1 MGNVVSYFL
10 QKPEQATTTKKEG
23 CCSGN
28 KIEKTDEPVRTIET
42 STCHNVEETQTEKSR
57 ELKVND
63 TGDDFEVIPEER
75 QQQLSDACL
84 DTEEGIPKVDN
95 GSKIEEANDMIEKVD
110 MVEMIKSDNEQ
121 MIETD
126 KTEVQPNIS
135 AVINNC
141 EVEVQNSIEVDI
153 IREENIDS
161 GDVNE
166 KEILH
171 NEEVGRKE
179 EVLEEVQH
187 EPKFDDKEKGLLE
200 IGEQLKQNNFDEN
213 EDESSNKKIEFLG
226 QESEKLEEI
235 EINTESKSDCV
246 EIVEEIPDKNSS
258 NISDESTQDKSELET
273 SVDVDLLVVDETV
286 KDVETIRY
294 IENDDRHTGQEE
306 ENAEILNSE
315 QKSEG
320 IPYQDSEKYE
330 HDGTDT
336 EKREKAVDTA
346 GDNES
351 LKNENEFS
359 NQELEDKTED
369 CGESYDAESV
379 ECRQDGSESTNAN
392 VDEDPIIKDNMENKL
407 GSDTTCTQS
416 PDQEFEIETVE
427 PIQKTIDIDHV
438 ENLISKDVENF
449 DKSENCVLEESIKDK
464 INEELDY
471 GEDRKSEE
479 ECKLTVKPDDN
490 TDEEIVESFQ
500 EKSDDLHIDES
511 VSTSNIEQSTEQTN
525 VEVTEENKNEAKHS
539 VNTEQD
545 TDEGKIEKSDDLNKD
560 VSVSEPLPEHADV
573 QDIELIGENE
583 NEAKHIDI
591 DPLTHTDEPQE
602 ERKKAPDTEN
612 EKQDED
618 IFSKVI
624 DNCKMEIENIH
635 ISMVGS
641 LESEEKENKETD
653 EVSNTK
659 DNGETNS
666 CLINENE
673 KSDNDDE
680 IADQND
686 SSITQKKEKDCHT
699 YECDSEIIESSTD
712 NLQITLEGE
721 ESAKDYKE
729 QPTEDGDTQSKND
742 LSNVEVI
749 GTVTETKEE
758 DIEAEKSTSIE
769 TPPLDLENKGSTI
782 LSKNNQEEPL
792 EVFSASNESV
802 TTDTECC
809 NGVDAK
815 ECNSP

>member
-1 MGNVVSYFL
+1 MG
-10 QKPEQATTTKKEG
+10 
-23 CCSGN
+23 
-28 KIEKTDEPVRTIET
+28 
-42 STCHNVEETQTEKSR
+42 
-57 ELKVND
+57 KVND

-75 QQQLSDACL
+75 QQHLSDACL
-84 DTEEGIPKVDN
+84 DTEEGIPKVDS

-187 EPKFDDKEKGLLE
+187 EPKFDDKEIGLLE

-273 SVDVDLLVVDETV
+273 SVDVDVLVVDETV

-294 IENDDRHTGQEE
+294 VENNDRHTGQEE

-330 HDGTDT
+330 HDGTDA

-392 VDEDPIIKDNMENKL
+392 VDEDPIIIDNMENKL

-427 PIQKTIDIDHV
+427 PIQK
-438 ENLISKDVENF
+438 NF
-449 DKSENCVLEESIKDK
+449 DKSENCVLEESIK
-464 INEELDY
+464 
-471 GEDRKSEE
+471 
-479 ECKLTVKPDDN
+479 
-490 TDEEIVESFQ
+490 
-500 EKSDDLHIDES
+500 
-511 VSTSNIEQSTEQTN
+511 
-525 VEVTEENKNEAKHS
+525 
-539 VNTEQD
+539 
-545 TDEGKIEKSDDLNKD
+545 
-560 VSVSEPLPEHADV
+560 
-573 QDIELIGENE
+573 
-583 NEAKHIDI
+583 
-591 DPLTHTDEPQE
+591 
-602 ERKKAPDTEN
+602 
-612 EKQDED
+612 
-618 IFSKVI
+618 
-624 DNCKMEIENIH
+624 
-635 ISMVGS
+635 
-641 LESEEKENKETD
+641 
-653 EVSNTK
+653 
-659 DNGETNS
+659 
-666 CLINENE
+666 
-673 KSDNDDE
+673 
-680 IADQND
+680 
-686 SSITQKKEKDCHT
+686 
-699 YECDSEIIESSTD
+699 
-712 NLQITLEGE
+712 
-721 ESAKDYKE
+721 
-729 QPTEDGDTQSKND
+729 
-742 LSNVEVI
+742 
-749 GTVTETKEE
+749 
-758 DIEAEKSTSIE
+758 
-769 TPPLDLENKGSTI
+769 
-782 LSKNNQEEPL
+782 
-792 EVFSASNESV
+792 
-802 TTDTECC
+802 
-809 NGVDAK
+809 
-815 ECNSP
+815 

>member
-28 KIEKTDEPVRTIET
+28 KIEKTNEPVRTIET

-75 QQQLSDACL
+75 QQHLSDACL

-187 EPKFDDKEKGLLE
+187 EPKFDDKEIGLLE

-602 ERKKAPDTEN
+602 ERKKALDTEN

-624 DNCKMEIENIH
+624 DNCKMEVENIH